1 MHETFSIHFFGTAFD
16 HCEGDD
22 CIISPA
28 ALAQSLLA
36 LDGLAGR
43 AAKALYGNDCEAE
56 IEVRP
61 GFRPGSFLVDIAAAC
76 KNDPSAAAAV
86 LAAGPTAAGGVVHTL
101 KAVIKLGKFAF
112 GKKVEVDPGKVDGDA
127 VSVTNAIGQTQ
138 TFGLTAASLHNLART
153 RSQLSRLTQ
162 TLDQEGVDSIR
173 ISRDDND
180 PTAEV
185 IEKRDRAYFR
195 HEEGVVLTDNEADMI
210 LEIVGAMT
218 NGSGK
223 GWQFSEGCGGIEF
236 HADVEDE
243 DFLNRIKSGEIIF
256 ENGTAVRAI
265 VRTVQHL
272 TNKTVTDRTVTDRTV
287 VEVKELLPPSSER
300 F

>member
-1 MHETFSIHFFGTAFD
+1 MNETFSIHFFGTAFD
-16 HCEGDD
+16 HCEGDG
-22 CIISPA
+22 CTISA
-28 ALAQSLLA
+28 AAPAQSLLA

-43 AAKALYGNDCEAE
+43 AAKALYGNGCEAE
-56 IEVRP
+56 IGMRA
-61 GFRPGSFLVDIAAAC
+61 GFKPGSFFVDIAAAC
-76 KNDPSAAAAV
+76 KNDPEPSAPVSAD
-86 LAAGPTAAGGVVHTL
+86 GPTAAGGVAHML
-101 KAVIKLGKFAF
+101 KEVIRLGKFAF

-127 VSVTNAIGQTQ
+127 AAITNAIGQTQ
-138 TFGLTAASLHNLART
+138 TFSLTVASLYNQART

-173 ISRDDND
+173 ICTDDND

-185 IEKRDRAYFR
+185 VEKRDRAYFR
-195 HEEGVVLTDNEADMI
+195 HAEGVVLTDNEADMV
-210 LEIVGAMT
+210 LTIVAAMT
-218 NGSGK
+218 NGSGQ
-223 GWQFSEGCGGIEF
+223 GWQFSEGCGGIAF

-243 DFLNRIKSGEIIF
+243 DFLNRVKSREIKF

-265 VRTVQHL
+265 VRTVERR
-272 TNKTVTDRTVTDRTV
+272 TRRTVTDRTV

>member
-43 AAKALYGNDCEAE
+43 AAKALYGNNCEAE
-56 IEVRP
+56 IGVRP
-61 GFRPGSFLVDIAAAC
+61 GFRPGSFIVDLE
-76 KNDPSAAAAV
+76 AAV
-86 LAAGPTAAGGVVHTL
+86 SACGPTAAGGVVHTL
-101 KAVIKLGKFAF
+101 KEVIKLGKFAF
-112 GKKVEVDPGKVDGDA
+112 GKKVEVDPGKVDGDE
-127 VSVTNAIGQTQ
+127 VSVTNAVGQTQ
-138 TFGLTAASLHNLART
+138 TFGLAVASLHNQART

-162 TLDQEGVDSIR
+162 TLDKEGVDSIR

-180 PTAEV
+180 PTTEV

-223 GWQFSEGCGGIEF
+223 GWQFSEGYGGIEF

-287 VEVKELLPPSSER
+287 VEVKELLHPFSER